1 MHKTGGTQQLY
12 GLWDAENQAWIRDSG
27 GSVALHG
34 KAQAQALADYHKR
47 LVLKEVFICC
57 AEALD
62 DSRLPALQQKWLE
75 RGYAKS

>member
-12 GLWDAENQAWIRDSG
+12 GLWDTKNLAWIRDSG

-34 KAQAQALADYHKR
+34 KPQADSLAEFDKR
-47 LVLKEVFICC
+47 LVPKAVFICC
-57 AEALD
+57 EEPLD

-75 RGYAKS
+75 RGLARS